1 MPSATDSPEAKH
13 GGSAIDARRIR
24 QVIRSAAKSIYGV
37 SDVVGP
43 GWHNRLARRLKMGD
57 QGVAINTE
65 PRLAVTLDIVVAS
78 GVPADKVA
86 SNVAEKISYIVARDL
101 GRRIDELTIRVDGR
115 PMAVHPGGSG
125 A

>member
-13 GGSAIDARRIR
+13 GASALDAQRIR
-24 QVIRSAAKSIYGV
+24 QVVRSAAESIYGV
-37 SDVVGP
+37 RAVVGP
-43 GWHNRLARRLKMGD
+43 GWHNRLASRLKVGD
-57 QGVAINTE
+57 QGVAVNTE
-65 PRLAVTLDIVVAS
+65 PRLAVTLDIVVAT

-86 SNVAEKISYIVARDL
+86 SNVAESIRYIVARDI

-115 PMAVHPGGSG
+115 PMAIHAGGSG

>member
-24 QVIRSAAKSIYGV
+24 QVVRSAAKSIYGV

-43 GWHNRLARRLKMGD
+43 SWHNRLARRLKVGD
-57 QGVAINTE
+57 QGVAVNTE
-65 PRLAVTLDIVVAS
+65 PRLAVTLDIVVAN

-86 SNVAEKISYIVARDL
+86 LNVADSIRYIVARDI

-115 PMAVHPGGSG
+115 PMTVNAGGSG

>member
-1 MPSATDSPEAKH
+1 MPSATDSPEAEH
-13 GGSAIDARRIR
+13 GGNAIDARRIR
-24 QVIRSAAKSIYGV
+24 QVVRSAAKSIYGV

-86 SNVAEKISYIVARDL
+86 SNVAESVNYVVTRDI
-101 GRRIDELTIRVDGR
+101 GRRIDKLTIRVDGR
-115 PMAVHPGGSG
+115 PMTVHSGGPK

>member
-1 MPSATDSPEAKH
+1 MPRPTDSPEARH
-13 GGSAIDARRIR
+13 GGSALDAERIR
-24 QVIRSAAKSIYGV
+24 QVVRSAAQSIYGV

-43 GWHNRLARRLKMGD
+43 GWHNRLARRLKVGD
-57 QGVAINTE
+57 QGVAVNTE

-86 SNVAEKISYIVARDL
+86 SNVAESISYIVARDI

-115 PMAVHPGGSG
+115 PVAVHAGGSG